1 MEAYKSR
8 IGELVMGIVKRVD
21 RGNVIVDLGGNAEAV
36 IYKEHM
42 IPREVVR
49 SGDRVRGYLYDVRPE
64 KGPTVIC
71 KSDSKRIIG
80 RTF

>member
-1 MEAYKSR
+1 
-8 IGELVMGIVKRVD
+8 
-21 RGNVIVDLGGNAEAV
+21 
-36 IYKEHM
+36 M

-64 KGPTVIC
+64 KRGPAVIC

-80 RTF
+80 RTFKLEVPEIGEGPSIC